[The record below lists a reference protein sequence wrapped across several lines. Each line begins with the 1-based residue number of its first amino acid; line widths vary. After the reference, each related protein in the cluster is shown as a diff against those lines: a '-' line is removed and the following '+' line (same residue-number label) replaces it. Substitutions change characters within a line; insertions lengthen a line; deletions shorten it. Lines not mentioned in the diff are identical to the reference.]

1 MIYLR
6 TEYESVE
13 WDNERGGIVIVRL
26 ERVDTQDAQKIED
39 VRKSLQGELEQTV
52 KQIKGLKQKALKIKE
67 TLDKLNEKVGL
78 ISPTSELLE

>member
-1 MIYLR
+1 MR